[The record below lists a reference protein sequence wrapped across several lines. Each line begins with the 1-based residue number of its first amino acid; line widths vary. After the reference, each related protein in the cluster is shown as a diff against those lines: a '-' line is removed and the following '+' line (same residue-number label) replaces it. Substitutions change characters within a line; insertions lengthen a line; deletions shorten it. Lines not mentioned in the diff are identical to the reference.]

1 MNIFKSKLLWLAPI
15 AAILILVIFSLA
27 FYPAFN
33 PKPKDLPIAI
43 VNNDEGTTIQ
53 SNKVDIGK
61 KIEDKLLDSDSD
73 KIKWVK
79 VDKESDLKKDSIM
92 RNIMG
97 QLYLKRLFKN
107 AMSKT
112 QKVVMDSKSQR

>member
-1 MNIFKSKLLWLAPI
+1 MDIFKSKLLWLAPI

-73 KIKWVK
+73 KIKWIK
-79 VDKESDLKKDSIM
+79 VDKESDLKKGFD
-92 RNIMG
+92 NEKYYG
-97 QLYLKRLFKN
+97 QLYLK
-107 AMSKT
+107 KT
-112 QKVVMDSKSQR
+112 FQKMQ

>member
-1 MNIFKSKLLWLAPI
+1 MVSTNCCDFNLSY
-15 AAILILVIFSLA
+15 FSLA

-97 QLYLKRLFKN
+97 QLYLKNF
-107 AMSKT
+107 SKM
-112 QKVVMDSKSQR
+112 Q

>member
-97 QLYLKRLFKN
+97 QLYLK
-107 AMSKT
+107 KT
-112 QKVVMDSKSQR
+112 FPKMQ